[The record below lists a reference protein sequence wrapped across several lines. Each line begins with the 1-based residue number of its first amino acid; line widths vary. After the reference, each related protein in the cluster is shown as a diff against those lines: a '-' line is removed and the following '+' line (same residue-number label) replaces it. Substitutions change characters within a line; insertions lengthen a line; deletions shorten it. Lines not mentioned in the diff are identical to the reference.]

1 MAINIYDQM
10 NYAQYNPMQT
20 VPIMTELAKGLR
32 AEEDKLS
39 EDYVTQQGLLGQAAS
54 KLITGVDDAEI
65 ALLKAQQ
72 DEINK
77 AAEELSTKGFIDAG
91 RRRSLLAAKG
101 RYASEVLP
109 MEDAIRR
116 REESAKMH
124 QQLKAKD
131 QTYEYADPYKTSL
144 SAYREGA
151 SGSSGIS
158 GNVLGTQVAQVAA
171 SLGKGQFESGLGKN
185 LMPYQREYIQ
195 QTGFKP
201 SDIQEAI
208 NSERTGQ
215 VAESTGGRILQQVLK
230 DTLNASG
237 AVDTFGQDSAEYGR
251 LFENAARGLYAGI
264 GETKAT
270 PIADQFGM
278 AVAKSEL
285 DLRNKM
291 RYKQWEADLQQPR
304 SRQSIFG
311 TDSFSGRPYDTE
323 MAKTKLPTM
332 IRNIAS
338 GKESLDV
345 DMSEAAIKK
354 RAFEANKGSS
364 MPEAVY
370 NRFKKEELERDKVRK
385 VIKFEVDDLM
395 SQGMSKE
402 QALQTI
408 ASDPESHYQKY
419 SKGQDS
425 YSSIQ
430 ATIEPQLKTNFMAT
444 MHGKNVYD
452 ASGNPVEIEKVLKE
466 RGWNMQQYREWLKD
480 NASIS
485 YNNMTGRAGI
495 PIPTVEIDSK
505 GKMKDFGEVEMYQT
519 DFDKGTELISNTLSK
534 VRSSIINKKANEK
547 IPFIN
552 GSTATVLNDKRIEI
566 KAPTGQIINT
576 MSLEEFQNMS
586 SEIISKH
593 LAGESIRLDDLAKPK
608 RENLYNYN

>member
-20 VPIMTELAKGLR
+20 VPMMTELAKGLR
-32 AEEDKLS
+32 AEEDRLS

-72 DEINK
+72 DEINM
-77 AAEELSTKGFIDAG
+77 AAEDLATKGFIDAG

-144 SAYREGA
+144 ASYREGA
-151 SGSSGIS
+151 SGSAGIS

-237 AVDTFGQDSAEYGR
+237 AVDTFGQDSAEYSR

-270 PIADQFGM
+270 PISDQFGM

-291 RYKQWEADLQQPR
+291 RYKQWEDDLQQPR

-332 IRNIAS
+332 IRNILS

-354 RAFEANKGSS
+354 RAFEANRGSG
-364 MPEAVY
+364 MPEGVY

-385 VIKFEVDDLM
+385 IVKSEVDDLM
-395 SQGMSKE
+395 SQGMTKE
-402 QALQTI
+402 QALQKI
-408 ASDPESHYQKY
+408 ALDPESHYQKY

-430 ATIEPQLKTNFMAT
+430 ATIEPQLKSNFMT
-444 MHGKNVYD
+444 SMHGKNVYD

-495 PIPTVEIDSK
+495 PIPTVEFDSN
-505 GKMKDFGEVEMYQT
+505 GKMKEFGDVEMYQT
-519 DFDKGTELISNTLSK
+519 DFDTGTAVVSK
-534 VRSSIINKKANEK
+534 ALGIVNKALMDKKYNED
-547 IPFIN
+547 IPLLM
-552 GSTATVLNDKRIEI
+552 GSTATIISDDKIEV
-566 KAPTGQIINT
+566 KAPDGRSMGVMT
-576 MSLEEFQNMS
+576 MNKFRNNISD
-586 SEIISKH
+586 IISKH
-593 LAGESIRLDDLAKPK
+593 LAGESVRLDDLTKPE